1 MSLKNLVGVSL
12 DTITPSRETA
22 QRMIAA
28 AARQIT
34 DAKVRAISS
43 ETRFCSAYTAIRML
57 ADLGLHANGY
67 RALTSRP
74 GHHYTAIQTLTLTLG
89 VDARTITRLDYLRK
103 QRNITEYSGDL
114 VSDAD
119 VTECVKQAQALYSVA
134 MTWLEDNRKDLL

>member
-1 MSLKNLVGVSL
+1 MSLRNLVGVSL
-12 DTITPSRETA
+12 DTISPSKETA

-28 AARQIT
+28 AVRQIA
-34 DAKVRAISS
+34 DAKIKAVSA

-74 GHHYTAIQTLTLTLG
+74 GHHYTAIQTLPLTLG
-89 VDARTITRLDYLRK
+89 VDARTIIRLDYLRK
-103 QRNITEYSGDL
+103 QRNVTEYSGDL

-119 VTECVKQAQALYSVA
+119 VAECVTQAERLYSVA
-134 MTWLEDNRKDLL
+134 LAWLKGNKKELV

>member
-12 DTITPSRETA
+12 DRITPARETA
-22 QRMIAA
+22 QRLIAA
-28 AARQIT
+28 VARQIA
-34 DAKVRAISS
+34 DAKIKAVSG

-74 GHHYTAIQTLTLTLG
+74 GHHYTAIQTLPLTLG
-89 VDARTITRLDYLRK
+89 VDARTVARLDHLRK
-103 QRNITEYSGDL
+103 QRNVTEYSGDL

-119 VTECVKQAQALYSVA
+119 VCECIEQAEALNA
-134 MTWLEDNRKDLL
+134 IALAWLKRNKKELL